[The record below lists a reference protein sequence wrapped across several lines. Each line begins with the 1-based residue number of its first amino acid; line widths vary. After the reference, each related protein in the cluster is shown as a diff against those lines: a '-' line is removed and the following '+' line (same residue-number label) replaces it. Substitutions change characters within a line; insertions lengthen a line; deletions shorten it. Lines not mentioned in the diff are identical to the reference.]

1 MLYTARKTAMN
12 ATSPGPRAPRIPI
25 FPLILVA
32 VLCSCSGRGAIPV
45 SPSDYLARE
54 AKAIAHAMTLDE
66 KASQVLMTGIDGKD
80 SFPSWGYAHFR
91 GCVPGAILLFR
102 HNVASNGDE
111 MRRFIGECDRAFL
124 SLGSATPPLFA
135 IDAEG
140 GEVYRTRGITSPLP
154 SAARVAGSLTP
165 ERAEALYRALGAQFA
180 IIGLDLNLAPVA
192 ETLTVENES
201 FLGTRAYSSD
211 PESVARYARAAVS
224 GFQSG
229 GVACAVKHFPG
240 NGPGDP
246 HRGLPRLDASRAEF
260 ERSYLAPFRKA
271 LEAKPQAVLV
281 SHVIVAPVDPD
292 RPFCLSPKGVT
303 GLLRNDVGFKG
314 LVITDDVAM
323 SALAESGYSPPEAAV
338 AAISAGCDM
347 VMVSDPDIRALSR
360 AIAGEASRDPKFKR
374 RLDEAVE
381 RILLV
386 KAHVGSLPTARER
399 LAISMSRGSPAS
411 SRYAESAIRARFRV
425 AMDEA
430 ESILET
436 MHGK

>member
-1 MLYTARKTAMN
+1 
-12 ATSPGPRAPRIPI
+12 
-25 FPLILVA
+25 
-32 VLCSCSGRGAIPV
+32 
-45 SPSDYLARE
+45 
-54 AKAIAHAMTLDE
+54 MTLDE
-66 KASQVLMTGIDGKD
+66 KAAQVLMTGIDGKD
-80 SFPSWGYAHFR
+80 AFPSWGYAHFR
-91 GCVPGAILLFR
+91 GCVPGAVLLFR
-102 HNVASNGDE
+102 HNVASSEDD
-111 MRRFIGECDRAFL
+111 MRRFILDCDRAFL
-124 SLGSATPPLFA
+124 ALGSPTPPLFA

-154 SAARVAGSLTP
+154 SAAAVAGSLTP

-192 ETLTVENES
+192 ETLTDGNGS
-201 FLGTRAYSSD
+201 FLGTRAYSGD
-211 PESVARYARAAVS
+211 PAKVALYARAAVS

-229 GVACAVKHFPG
+229 GVACAIKHFPG
-240 NGPGDP
+240 NGIGDP
-246 HRGLPRLDASRAEF
+246 HRGLPRLEASKTEF
-260 ERSYLAPFRKA
+260 ERSYVAPFRKA

-323 SALAESGYSPPEAAV
+323 SALSESGYSPSEAAV
-338 AAISAGCDM
+338 AALSAGCDM
-347 VMVSDPDIRALSR
+347 VMVSDPDIRSLAR
-360 AIAGEASRDPKFKR
+360 AIAVEAARDPKFGK
-374 RLDEAVE
+374 RLDESVE

-386 KAHVGSLPTARER
+386 KARVGSLPTARER
-399 LAISMSRGSPAS
+399 LAISMSRGSIGS
-411 SRYAESAIRARFRV
+411 SRYTESAIRARYRA

-430 ESILET
+430 GIILEM